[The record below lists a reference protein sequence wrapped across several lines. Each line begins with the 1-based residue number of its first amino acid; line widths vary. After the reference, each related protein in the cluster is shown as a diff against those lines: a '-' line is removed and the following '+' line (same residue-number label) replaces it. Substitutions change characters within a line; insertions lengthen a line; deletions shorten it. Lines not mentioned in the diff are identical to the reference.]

1 MITIK
6 RKILTPF
13 LVLIIVIPL
22 TTLLIFNIVMRIYV
36 NKSARLEL
44 INTVQ
49 IIDTLVK
56 KELSGTLF
64 EFNNDEID
72 KAFSNIYAALRASK
86 LAANTE
92 VLLFNKNSELI
103 YPTTTT
109 GSFIDDALLKQISQR
124 LSSSNKNE
132 VHTVQSN
139 GKNYIM
145 TAYKLTKL
153 PLERTPY
160 VAFVSSLN
168 VADDLINTINAIL
181 LLIMLLGIG
190 IGIFIANRVSNRIS
204 KSVTNLCKITDD
216 IGRGGFSM
224 SVQNTDIT
232 ELSMLH
238 QSINDMSSRL
248 EAYDKAQKAFLQN
261 ASHELR
267 TPLMSIQGYAEGIT
281 NGVLHDTNRAAEI
294 IISESKRLNT
304 LVDELLTLSRIDN
317 QAYCKQLEKLNLC
330 DMLKE
335 YVQRIEGFA
344 IKDKKQL
351 VVNLPDNSLY
361 VLANDSLLSQAV
373 INVASN
379 CIRFSKSVVN
389 ISLLESNQYAIIR
402 ISDDG
407 NGISDDDLPHIFERF
422 YKGKGGNLGLG
433 LAIAKSAIEFM
444 SGSIIAYSTDT
455 GAVFEIQ
462 MIQKPH

>member
-1 MITIK
+1 
-6 RKILTPF
+6 
-13 LVLIIVIPL
+13 
-22 TTLLIFNIVMRIYV
+22 
-36 NKSARLEL
+36 
-44 INTVQ
+44 
-49 IIDTLVK
+49 
-56 KELSGTLF
+56 
-64 EFNNDEID
+64 
-72 KAFSNIYAALRASK
+72 
-86 LAANTE
+86 
-92 VLLFNKNSELI
+92 
-103 YPTTTT
+103 
-109 GSFIDDALLKQISQR
+109 
-124 LSSSNKNE
+124 
-132 VHTVQSN
+132 
-139 GKNYIM
+139 
-145 TAYKLTKL
+145 
-153 PLERTPY
+153 
-160 VAFVSSLN
+160 
-168 VADDLINTINAIL
+168 
-181 LLIMLLGIG
+181 
-190 IGIFIANRVSNRIS
+190 
-204 KSVTNLCKITDD
+204 
-216 IGRGGFSM
+216 M

-281 NGVLHDTNRAAEI
+281 NGVLHDTNSAAKI
-294 IISESKRLNT
+294 ITSESKRLST

-361 VLANDSLLSQAV
+361 VLADDSLLSQAV

-379 CIRFSKSVVN
+379 CIKFSKSVVN
-389 ISLLESNQYAIIR
+389 ISLLESNQHAIIR

-407 NGISDDDLPHIFERF
+407 NGISDHDLPHIFERF

-433 LAIAKSAIEFM
+433 LAIAKSAIEFIG
-444 SGSIIAYSTDT
+444 GSITAYSADT

-462 MIQKPH
+462 MNLPAASSGVSKP